1 MAVGTILSRL
11 TGFARSYVIVAAVGT
26 GLLGDAYATAF
37 TIPTVL
43 YFLLIGGALNAVF
56 IPQLVRHMK
65 DDADQGLAYAQ
76 RLLTLVTI
84 ILVVVTI
91 AVACAPFIMRLYGIS
106 DAIPRSTTLP
116 SRSPATRCR
125 ASCSTASS

>member
-1 MAVGTILSRL
+1 MTETTAEIGRPALLRSSSTMAVGTTLSRL

-76 RLLTLVTI
+76 RFLTLVTLV
-84 ILVVVTI
+84 LVV
-91 AVACAPFIMRLYGIS
+91 IS
-106 DAIPRSTTLP
+106 DRLLSAR
-116 SRSPATRCR
+116 R
-125 ASCSTASS
+125 